1 MKALLCEELGPAE
14 KLQLKEIEVPK
25 PAKGQILIK
34 VSYCAL
40 NYPDTLVIEGL
51 YQFRPPMP
59 FSPGAEVSGTVAAV
73 GEGVEGFV
81 EGDRVVAG
89 ITWGG
94 LAEYAL
100 AEADFTFTLPEKIS
114 LATGA
119 ATLMTFGTSYH
130 ALLDRAM
137 LKYTETM
144 LVLGASGGVGTSAI
158 QIGKALGAKVI
169 AAASTDEKLQ
179 WCKEQGADELINYE
193 EVEDLKAHLKEITG
207 GRGVD
212 VIYDPVGGKFSEPAF
227 RAIAWGGRHL
237 VVGFT
242 NGDIPRIPFNLPLL
256 KSASIVGV
264 FWGSFI
270 RSQPLENRR
279 NVASIFK
286 LILKGKLSPSVS
298 RIYELAEAKTAL
310 MEMKNRAV
318 LGKVVVRVQ

>member
-14 KLQLKEIEVPK
+14 KLQLKEVETPK
-25 PAKGQILIK
+25 PGKGQVLIK
-34 VSYCAL
+34 VGYCAL
-40 NYPDTLVIEGL
+40 NYPDTLIIEGL

-59 FSPGAEVSGTVAAV
+59 FAPGAEVSGVIAAI
-73 GEGVEGFV
+73 GESVEGFR
-81 EGDRVVAG
+81 EGDRVIAG

-94 LAEYAL
+94 MAEYAL
-100 AEADFTFTLPEKIS
+100 AEANFTFHLPEEIS
-114 LATGA
+114 GAVGA
-119 ATLMTFGTSYH
+119 ATLMTYGTSYH
-130 ALLDRAM
+130 ALVDRA
-137 LKYTETM
+137 LLSSSETM

-179 WCKEQGADELINYE
+179 WCKEQGADVLINYE
-193 EVEDLKAHLKEITG
+193 EVADLKAHLKEITG
-207 GRGVD
+207 GKGVD
-212 VIYDPVGGKFSEPAF
+212 VIYDPVGGKFSEPSF

-270 RSQPLENRR
+270 RSQPMENRR
-279 NVASIFK
+279 NVSSIFN
-286 LILKGKLSPSVS
+286 LIMKKKLSPSVS
-298 RIYELAEAKTAL
+298 KIYELEDAKKAL
-310 MEMKNRAV
+310 LEMKNRAV